1 MALWVLVSSI
11 TSAIYIRFLTLMC
24 SILTHRLIAVNI
36 SALRLSAD
44 HGTLFVIPR
53 EPATGFVIPREPAT
67 GFVIPRE
74 PAMRFVIPREPA
86 TEESLGGRKR
96 FLAALG
102 MTGRARDD
110 GMWWTLGWFFP
121 VVMKCCI

>member
-74 PAMRFVIPREPA
+74 PA